1 MTIMN
6 LESGTMSLM
15 SCFHDNCDDYGEDN
29 CDNGDEEEDVEEVYC
44 KKGEIYAAPISFLP
58 ENQRYEGNNL
68 YNLNMVCVK
77 ITLGGSESL

>member
-15 SCFHDNCDDYGEDN
+15 SCFHEDNCDD
-29 CDNGDEEEDVEEVYC
+29 GDEEEDVEEVYC

-58 ENQRYEGNNL
+58 ENQRHEGNN
-68 YNLNMVCVK
+68 
-77 ITLGGSESL
+77 

>member
-44 KKGEIYAAPISFLP
+44 KKGEIYAAPI
-58 ENQRYEGNNL
+58 
-68 YNLNMVCVK
+68 
-77 ITLGGSESL
+77 

>member
-44 KKGEIYAAPISFLP
+44 KKKGKYMQHQYHFCPKISAMKETTSIF
-58 ENQRYEGNNL
+58 
-68 YNLNMVCVK
+68 M
-77 ITLGGSESL
+77 I

>member
-15 SCFHDNCDDYGEDN
+15 SCFHDNCYDYGEDN

-44 KKGEIYAAPISFLP
+44 KKRGNICSTNIIFARKSAP
-58 ENQRYEGNNL
+58 
-68 YNLNMVCVK
+68 
-77 ITLGGSESL
+77 